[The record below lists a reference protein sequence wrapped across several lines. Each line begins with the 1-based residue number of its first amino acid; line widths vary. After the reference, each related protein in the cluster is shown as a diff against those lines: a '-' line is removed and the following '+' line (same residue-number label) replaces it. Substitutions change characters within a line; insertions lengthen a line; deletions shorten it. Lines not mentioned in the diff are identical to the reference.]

1 MAQLYYISLSQNI
14 QGSAGGKPDFFA
26 VLVKVVYFPIL
37 GEPFSFFACLHGK
50 QDMGVA
56 VANARFTGRWLCA
69 VDGKVGYLI
78 VILQSGHGKSAS
90 SRIGIRL
97 VVDQKT
103 AVSFL
108 EMFISCIYANG
119 IFRRKIKGNKTIYVM
134 ILFSVFGTV
143 LLILRGYVFTW
154 IPDFVPAVFV
164 FTLYAITIC
173 QTKWWTAV
181 SWGVW
186 ILWGKGSDLN
196 DEVLYSNG
204 LVCQLVLAINLLFL
218 LFEEVLAREKKVKE
232 ELNIQ
237 SQLIDL
243 QIRNQDEVNN
253 MYRNI
258 LSLKHD
264 MNNHMQLGRLFL
276 LT

>member
-1 MAQLYYISLSQNI
+1 MVHLAPLTQPYYISLSQNI
-14 QGSAGGKPDFFA
+14 QGSVGGKPDFFV
-26 VLVKVVYFPIL
+26 VLVKVVYLPIL
-37 GEPFSFFACLHGK
+37 GEPFSFFACLHGE

-78 VILQSGHGKSAS
+78 VILQSGHGKSAA

-119 IFRRKIKGNKTIYVM
+119 IFRMMKYCIAMALSVCWYWQLTYY
-134 ILFSVFGTV
+134 FS
-143 LLILRGYVFTW
+143 
-154 IPDFVPAVFV
+154 
-164 FTLYAITIC
+164 
-173 QTKWWTAV
+173 
-181 SWGVW
+181 
-186 ILWGKGSDLN
+186 
-196 DEVLYSNG
+196 
-204 LVCQLVLAINLLFL
+204 FL
-218 LFEEVLAREKKVKE
+218 
-232 ELNIQ
+232 
-237 SQLIDL
+237 
-243 QIRNQDEVNN
+243 NN